1 VGILLRGPTGPYFQS
16 LMDLSDRDRAVL
28 DFERSW
34 WTMPG
39 SKEASIR
46 TELGMSG
53 TRYYEL
59 LRRMIDDPAAYA
71 HDPLTV
77 ARLRRHRD
85 RRRRERIEGH
95 ADPGL
100 R

>member
-1 VGILLRGPTGPYFQS
+1 VSERNTLVG
-16 LMDLSDRDRAVL
+16 LMGLTARDRDIL
-28 DFERSW
+28 DFERAW
-34 WTMPG
+34 WTKPG
-39 SKEASIR
+39 SKEATIR
-46 TELGMSG
+46 AELGMSG

-59 LRRMIDDPAAYA
+59 LRGLLDNPAAYE
-71 HDPLTV
+71 HDPLLV
-77 ARLRRHRD
+77 KRLRRQRD

>member
-1 VGILLRGPTGPYFQS
+1 
-16 LMDLSDRDRAVL
+16 MDLSDRDRAVL
-28 DFERSW
+28 DFEQAW
-34 WTMPG
+34 WTKPG
-39 SKEASIR
+39 SKEAAIR

-71 HDPLTV
+71 HDPLTI
-77 ARLRRHRD
+77 ARLRRQRD

>member
-1 VGILLRGPTGPYFQS
+1 
-16 LMDLSDRDRAVL
+16 
-28 DFERSW
+28 
-34 WTMPG
+34 
-39 SKEASIR
+39 
-46 TELGMSG
+46 MSG

-77 ARLRRHRD
+77 KRLRRQRD
-85 RRRRERIEGH
+85 RRRRERIEGR